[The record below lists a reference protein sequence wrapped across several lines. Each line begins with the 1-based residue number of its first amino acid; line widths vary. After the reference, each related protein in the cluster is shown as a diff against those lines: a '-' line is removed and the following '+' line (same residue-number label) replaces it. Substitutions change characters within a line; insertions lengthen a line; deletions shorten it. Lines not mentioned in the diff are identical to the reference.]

1 MEKKKKKRIVNK
13 SQGQNKTIGFYLVSN
28 SPLLKHLLSFVG
40 RKMQKK
46 KKTGKIGSPTDFS
59 AFSPW

>member
-46 KKTGKIGSPTDFS
+46 KKQVK
-59 AFSPW
+59 